1 MAAGT
6 TVTIVPCG
14 AMTADLTW
22 LLLAPG
28 RAMRSRQDKDKP
40 AEWVDVPTHTVL
52 VDTPDGK
59 LLWDTSCPR
68 DWEQRW
74 APTGLQDFFPYDK
87 VSEEEYLDSRLK
99 QLGVSLGDID
109 YVVLSHL
116 HFDHAGNVRMFKDT
130 DAKLICSDKEKEF
143 AFGYEGAFNGAH
155 LKADYEGLEFDTVSG
170 DAEFLPGVT
179 FIQTPGHTPGSMSM
193 RVDLPDTGTMI
204 FTADAVYMGDSY
216 GPPPIA
222 AAIVNNLEQFYT
234 SVEKIRAASDR
245 IQCDGRL
252 RPRPRPDQAAAHRSG
267 RQLHMTRREVR
278 TRRAR

>member
-234 SVEKIRAASDR
+234 SVEKIRRLATESNATVVFGHDPGQIKQLR
-245 IQCDGRL
+245 TAPDG
-252 RPRPRPDQAAAHRSG
+252 SY
-267 RQLHMTRREVR
+267 T
-278 TRRAR
+278 